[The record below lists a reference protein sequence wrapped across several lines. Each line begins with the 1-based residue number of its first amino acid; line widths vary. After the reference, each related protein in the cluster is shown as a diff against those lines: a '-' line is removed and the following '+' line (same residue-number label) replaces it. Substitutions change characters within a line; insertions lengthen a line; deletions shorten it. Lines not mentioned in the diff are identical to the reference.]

1 MSEVLFVLQVD
12 LLKATAVPLM
22 KTFGIDG
29 EGLEIKVLL
38 ESILF
43 GISDCR
49 CQVF

>member
-1 MSEVLFVLQVD
+1 MFLHYIYLGLFVLQVD

-38 ESILF
+38 EFISV
-43 GISDCR
+43 ISDCL
-49 CQVF
+49 